1 MAQDAADLAQI
12 ASEAHDI
19 AQKAAQPPST
29 AHLLLALFTVPNP
42 ADVLLRER
50 GCDEDKVLAELAG
63 LGTTPGEPSDSF
75 TQALERARQL
85 ADDCASPEV
94 SGLHLLVA
102 LTRLSKSSAVMLL
115 ERTAAPL
122 ASLRTTAL
130 SVLTRPAV
138 RRRELVQEAQRAIS
152 VAAPVVKI
160 VRPPERVVTLPPE
173 PRVESQPPAPSRAP
187 LAAHAIDPQKYP
199 WLATHARN
207 LTQLAAAG
215 QLDPAVGRERE
226 TEELLDILGKR
237 RANNPVLVGEPGVG
251 KTAIVEG
258 LAQRLLSVS
267 DRTLVELD
275 VAGLVAGTQLR
286 GSFSERL
293 LGIKEEVKRAEG
305 KVIVF
310 IDELHM
316 LIGAGSAGEGPQ
328 DAANE
333 LKAALA
339 RGEFPCVGATTH
351 EEFRKYI
358 QNDAALERRFVP
370 VLVRE
375 PSPSEARAILRG
387 AASHYEAHHQVAF
400 SAEALDAAASLTAR
414 YVRDRFLP
422 DKAFAAIDL
431 AGSRVRREGRAQV
444 TRDDVARAVA
454 RMAGLPE
461 ERLLQP
467 DGERFLQLESRLA
480 TRIVGHEQNLAQIAR
495 AIRRNYAGFSA
506 QRPLASFLFCGP
518 SGVGKTETARVLADD
533 LFDGALVRID
543 LSEYA
548 EAHTAARLVGAPPG
562 YVGYGEGGQLTE
574 AVRRKPA
581 SVVLLDEVEKAHL
594 SVLQLLLQV
603 LDEGQLTDGRG
614 RRIDFSGAV
623 VILTSNLGAAAFD
636 GGGGRAMGFAAGS
649 DASLDKT
656 MPPGPVEHP
665 QARRAL
671 EMARAAFP
679 PELWARLDERMV
691 FAPLA
696 RDEVA
701 RIAQLLLADSSRRLW
716 DERRIAFR
724 SGPGLVDH
732 LIAKG
737 GWQTSLGA
745 RPMRQV
751 IQRLVESPLADE
763 ILAGRVQNGER
774 LLACVSGGA
783 VEFRRE

>member
-1 MAQDAADLAQI
+1 
-12 ASEAHDI
+12 
-19 AQKAAQPPST
+19 
-29 AHLLLALFTVPNP
+29 
-42 ADVLLRER
+42 
-50 GCDEDKVLAELAG
+50 
-63 LGTTPGEPSDSF
+63 
-75 TQALERARQL
+75 
-85 ADDCASPEV
+85 
-94 SGLHLLVA
+94 GLHLLVA
-102 LTRLSKSSAVMLL
+102 LTRLSRGAAARLL
-115 ERTAAPL
+115 EATAAPV
-122 ASLRTTAL
+122 ATLRNTAL
-130 SVLTRPAV
+130 GYLTGSIP
-138 RRRELVQEAQRAIS
+138 RRREVA
-152 VAAPVVKI
+152 VAAPTPRAAVVMRAAP
-160 VRPPERVVTLPPE
+160 RPSAVPARVTTLPPRPERERE
-173 PRVESQPPAPSRAP
+173 PEPGPEPEAGRGPVREP
-187 LAAHAIDPQKYP
+187 LATGAQPRWVLDPREYP
-199 WLATHARN
+199 WLCTYARN
-207 LTQLAAAG
+207 LTALAAEG
-215 QLDPAVGRERE
+215 KLDSALGRDRE
-226 TEELLDILGKR
+226 IDELLDILGKR

-258 LAQRLLSVS
+258 LAQRMAGGDRLL
-267 DRTLVELD
+267 LELD
-275 VAGLVAGTQLR
+275 VSGLVAGTQLR

-293 LGIKEEVKRAEG
+293 IGVKDEVKRAEG
-305 KVIVF
+305 RVIVF

-316 LIGAGSAGEGPQ
+316 LIGAGAAGEGPQ

-351 EEFRKYI
+351 DEYRKHI

-375 PSPSEARAILRG
+375 PSPADAAAILRG
-387 AASHYEAHHQVAF
+387 AAARYEAHHHARF
-400 SAEALDAAASLTAR
+400 LPEALDAAAQLTAR
-414 YVRDRFLP
+414 YVRDRCLP

-431 AGSRVRREGRAQV
+431 AGSRARREGRTDV
-444 TRDDVARAVA
+444 SRDDVARAVA

-480 TRIVGHEQNLAQIAR
+480 ARIVGHERNLAVISR

-518 SGVGKTETARVLADD
+518 SGVGKTETARALADE

-548 EAHTAARLVGAPPG
+548 EPHTAARLVGAPPG

-574 AVRRKPA
+574 AVRRRPNC
-581 SVVLLDEVEKAHL
+581 VVLLDEVEKAHL

-614 RRIDFSGAV
+614 RRIDFSAAV
-623 VILTSNLGAAAFD
+623 VVLTSNLGADAFTSGAA
-636 GGGGRAMGFAAGS
+636 RSMGFAQPA
-649 DASLDKT
+649 DPSLEKT
-656 MPPGPVEHP
+656 QPPAPEEDP
-665 QARRAL
+665 QARKAL
-671 EMARAAFP
+671 ELARSAFP
-679 PELWARLDERMV
+679 PELWGRLDERLV

-701 RIAQLLLADSSRRLW
+701 RIAQLLLAESSRRLW
-716 DERRIAFR
+716 EERRIAFR
-724 SGPGLVDH
+724 GGPGLIDH
-732 LIAKG
+732 LIASG
-737 GWQTSLGA
+737 GHHASLGA

-763 ILAGRVQNGER
+763 ILAGRVRAGET
-774 LLACVSGGA
+774 LLACAGETG